1 MLLIPHKKQEHLVKK
16 QPNPTQSNNN
26 RNMDEWELEE
36 EEEENEEIQPPVD
49 FNWEHSDAKRLLV
62 EDLMC
67 GAITQKRDDS
77 FMTIQEAFDF
87 RVEYQATGR
96 TMWARRLRDARKQ
109 LASSLKRAED
119 DSDAYFHDKGI
130 YPPMPTNAI
139 SGGPRWDGSEAG
151 KLLRQ
156 DVRNGVHEIMDD
168 AEELYL
174 SRDAYQSFEIG
185 VFRKHVAHEIKRI
198 KRLNDP
204 NYKKKTS
211 LLF

>member
-1 MLLIPHKKQEHLVKK
+1 
-16 QPNPTQSNNN
+16 
-26 RNMDEWELEE
+26 MDEEELEE
-36 EEEENEEIQPPVD
+36 EEVEEMEQED
-49 FNWEHSDAKRLLV
+49 FKWEHSDAKRLLV
-62 EDLMC
+62 EDLIC

-87 RVEYQATGR
+87 RVEYQATDR
-96 TMWARRLRDARKQ
+96 AKWARRLRDARKQ
-109 LASSLKRAED
+109 LVTSLKRAD
-119 DSDAYFHDKGI
+119 LDSDAYFHDEFI
-130 YPPMPTNAI
+130 YPKPTYTL

-156 DVRNGVHEIMDD
+156 DIGDGLHEIFDD
-168 AEELYL
+168 AENIYT
-174 SRDAYQSFEIG
+174 SRPAYQSFEIG

-204 NYKKKTS
+204 NYKKKIS